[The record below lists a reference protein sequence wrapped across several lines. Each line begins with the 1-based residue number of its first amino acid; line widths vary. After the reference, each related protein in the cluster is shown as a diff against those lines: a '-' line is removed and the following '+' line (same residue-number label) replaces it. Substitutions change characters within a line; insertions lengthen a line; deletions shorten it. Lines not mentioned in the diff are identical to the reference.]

1 MNGARDLLLSLM
13 MLAIP
18 LVAVRGLR
26 GPPPLGPPRAL
37 ADEDAC
43 EVPVELAGEGVVCLD
58 EREAR
63 AARVRAGDRLRPE
76 GGRLERGRMAP
87 ERLAEWQAPVDVNRA
102 SLGELASLDGI
113 GVRLAERI
121 AQARPFST
129 VDEVGR
135 VKGVG
140 RRRLERL
147 RPRLQILKEV
157 LDE

>member
-18 LVAVRGLR
+18 LVAARGLR
-26 GPPPLGPPRAL
+26 GPPQLGPPVAI
-37 ADEDAC
+37 APCD
-43 EVPVELAGEGVVCLD
+43 VPVEVAGEGVACLD
-58 EREAR
+58 EDEAR

-76 GGRLERGRMAP
+76 TLAGGGLARERMAP

-102 SLGELASLDGI
+102 SPAELASLDGI
-113 GVRLAERI
+113 GPRLAERI
-121 AQARPFST
+121 AQARPFES
-129 VDEVGR
+129 VEDVGR

-147 RPRLQILKEV
+147 RPRLSIVKEF

>member
-18 LVAVRGLR
+18 LVAARGLR
-26 GPPPLGPPRAL
+26 GPPRLGPPGAI
-37 ADEDAC
+37 APCD
-43 EVPVELAGEGVVCLD
+43 VPVEVAGEGVACLD
-58 EREAR
+58 EDEAR
-63 AARVRAGDRLRPE
+63 AARVRAGDRLRPGAS
-76 GGRLERGRMAP
+76 GGLARERMAP

-102 SLGELASLDGI
+102 SPAELASLDGI
-113 GVRLAERI
+113 GPRLAERI
-121 AQARPFST
+121 AAARPFAS
-129 VDEVGR
+129 VEEVGR

-147 RPRLQILKEV
+147 RPRLSIVKEF

>member
-26 GPPPLGPPRAL
+26 GPPALGPPRAL
-37 ADEDAC
+37 AAEDAC
-43 EVPVELAGEGVVCLD
+43 DVPVEIAGEGVVCLD

-63 AARVRAGDRLRPE
+63 AARVRAGDRLRPGDGQLVRE
-76 GGRLERGRMAP
+76 RMAP

-113 GVRLAERI
+113 GARLAERI
-121 AQARPFST
+121 AEARPFST